1 MLPRENRTVFLLIK
15 NNHPFYLNQFIRMKT
30 FRLFIILMLFTI
42 VLRGQSDPLQKVS
55 DSLPLISLEEVQLIG
70 IRANAQTPVTFTN
83 ITQKELAP
91 RNLGQD
97 IPILLNYLP
106 AVVTTSDAGA
116 GIGYTGIRVRGT
128 DATRVNVTINGI
140 PYNDS
145 ESQGTFWVNLPDF
158 VSSVDQIQLQRG
170 VGTSTNGSAAFGASL
185 NLQTATLK
193 HEPSVQLA
201 SSIGSF
207 NSSKN
212 SLQFSTGLLNEYFT
226 FSGRLSQ
233 IRSDGYVDRA
243 SSNLKSYFLQG
254 TFQNNN
260 TLIKALVFGGQE
272 ITYQSWYGLDA
283 TTLESNRRSNPAG
296 AIYDLNGNAN
306 GFYDN
311 QVDNYTQDHFQL
323 HWNEQLNPSW
333 NFSLGLNYTY
343 GRGFYEEYNDLWYT
357 QNISFG
363 SETDYTYLQISQ
375 NYTSENVVSQ
385 TENISQKWLD
395 NQYYVLTLGLNYKDS
410 ETTLNFGGLASRYV
424 GDHYGVLLWG
434 QQIGSVQPGHRFYEN
449 QGIKTE
455 ASTFLKVSQ
464 KLSSTWNA
472 FIDLQLRGINY
483 DVLGKIAGPS
493 NFEVA
498 DDFLFFNPK
507 AGLTYNFTANQNFYF
522 SYAKAQR
529 EPNRTDYEN
538 GAPKP
543 EKLNDFELGW
553 RIKKERIQA
562 QANLYW
568 MEYNNQLVLT
578 GALDAVGAPIR
589 QNVGQSRRLGL
600 EVEVQWQLMDQLI
613 WKPNIALSTNK
624 NLDFYFK
631 RDGVL
636 EALENTNLAYSPNF
650 IAGNALVFMPS
661 TSFQIGLLSKYVGE
675 QYMGNIDSRNSLLEA
690 YFVSDISAAWTW
702 QPKNWIKSI
711 KWSLLI
717 NNIFDVQYESNG
729 YFYTFDDSS
738 SNPGKITTVER
749 SGFYPQAGIN
759 FLTGINLRF

>member
-1 MLPRENRTVFLLIK
+1 MKNYTLLTVFLISA
-15 NNHPFYLNQFIRMKT
+15 
-30 FRLFIILMLFTI
+30 
-42 VLRGQSDPLQKVS
+42 VALRAQNDSIQNVN
-55 DSLPLISLEEVQLIG
+55 SLPLISLEEVQLIG
-70 IRANAQTPVTFTN
+70 IRANDQTPFTFTN
-83 ITQKELAP
+83 ITQKELDP

-106 AVVTTSDAGA
+106 SVVTTSDAGS

-140 PYNDS
+140 PYNDA

-158 VSSVDQIQLQRG
+158 ASSVDQIQLQRG

-185 NLQTATLK
+185 NLETITLVDQPFA
-193 HEPSVQLA
+193 ELS

-212 SLQFSTGLLNEYFT
+212 TLQFSTGILNERFT

-233 IRSDGYVDRA
+233 IQSDGYVDRA
-243 SSNLKSYFLQG
+243 SSDLKSYFFQG
-254 TFQNNN
+254 TYQDEN
-260 TLIKALVFGGQE
+260 TLVKALLFGGHE

-283 TTLESNRRSNPAG
+283 ATLESDRRSNPAG
-296 AIYDLNGNAN
+296 AILNLNGNAT

-311 QVDNYTQDHFQL
+311 QVDDYTQDHFQL
-323 HWNEQLNPSW
+323 HWNEKLNPSW
-333 NFSLGLNYTY
+333 NFSVGLNHTY

-357 QNISFG
+357 QNVSFG
-363 SETDYTYLQISQ
+363 SETSYSYLQIPQ
-375 NYTSENVVSQ
+375 NSTTDNAVNE

-395 NQYYVLTLGLNYKDS
+395 NQYYVLTLGLNYQDA

-424 GDHYGVLLWG
+424 GDHFGVLLWG
-434 QQIGSVQPGHRFYEN
+434 QQLGETPPNQRFYEN

-455 ASTFLKVSQ
+455 GSTFIKFSQ
-464 KLSSTWNA
+464 KLNGTWNA
-472 FIDLQLRGINY
+472 FVDLQLRGINY
-483 DVLGKIAGPS
+483 DVNGKVAGPS
-493 NFEVA
+493 SFEVA

-507 AGLTYNFTANQNFYF
+507 AGLTYNFSDAQKFYF

-538 GAPKP
+538 GSPKP

-553 RIKKERIQA
+553 RFKKETIQA

-568 MEYNNQLVLT
+568 MEYNDQLVLT

-589 QNVGQSRRLGL
+589 QNVGRSRRLGL
-600 EVEVQWQLMDQLI
+600 EVELQWQLLDQLI
-613 WKPNIALSTNK
+613 WKPNFALSSNK

-636 EALENTNLAYSPNF
+636 GALENTNLAYSPNF
-650 IAGNALVFMPS
+650 ISGNSFVYKPS
-661 TSFQIGLLSKYVGE
+661 TSIQIGLLSKYVGE
-675 QYMGNIDSRNSLLEA
+675 QYMGNIDSKNSLLKA
-690 YFVSDISAAWTW
+690 YFVSDISVVWTW
-702 QPKNWIKSI
+702 QPNNWLDRIQ
-711 KWSLLI
+711 WSVLI
-717 NNIFDVQYESNG
+717 NNIFNVEYESNG
-729 YFYTFDDSS
+729 YFYTFDDNW
-738 SNPGKITTVER
+738 SNPGQISTIE
-749 SGFYPQAGIN
+749 GAGYYPQAGIN
-759 FLTGINLRF
+759 FLTGLSLRF